1 MKVEYGST
9 ECFCNYQVYGCLVFV
24 FAGSCIYSRQ
34 YTLIIRSSQQ
44 TEPNV
49 GFVTDARLGLRGKI
63 ESSLSLSFTIYVLLV
78 FFSGGF
84 IRTEAKVHFVTIIRV
99 EYLPSRC
106 FCNYQAYGCVVFYS
120 VL

>member
-1 MKVEYGST
+1 M
-9 ECFCNYQVYGCLVFV
+9 FV
-24 FAGSCIYSRQ
+24 FADSCIYSRQ

-78 FFSGGF
+78 FFFGEF
-84 IRTEAKVHFVTIIRV
+84 IRTEANVCIVTIMKV
-99 EYLPSRC
+99 EY
-106 FCNYQAYGCVVFYS
+106 
-120 VL
+120 